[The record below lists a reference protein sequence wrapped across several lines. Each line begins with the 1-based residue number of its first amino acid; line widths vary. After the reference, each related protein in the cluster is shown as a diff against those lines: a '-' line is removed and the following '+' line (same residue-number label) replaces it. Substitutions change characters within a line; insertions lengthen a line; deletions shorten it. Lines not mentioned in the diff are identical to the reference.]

1 MGGKGFCGIG
11 REKKGI
17 YKGELAV
24 QKPGV
29 KNTEKSV
36 FPARGP
42 LHNVASG
49 ITRKVEVRKEKH
61 THWAL
66 GVWLHYKGER

>member
-1 MGGKGFCGIG
+1 MEGKGFCGIG
-11 REKKGI
+11 RVKKGI

-29 KNTEKSV
+29 KNTEKRL

-49 ITRKVEVRKEKH
+49 ITRKS
-61 THWAL
+61 
-66 GVWLHYKGER
+66 

>member
-24 QKPGV
+24 QKPSV
-29 KNTEKSV
+29 KNTEKRV

-49 ITRKVEVRKEKH
+49 ITRKS
-61 THWAL
+61 
-66 GVWLHYKGER
+66 

>member
-1 MGGKGFCGIG
+1 MEGKGFCGIG
-11 REKKGI
+11 RVKKGI

-29 KNTEKSV
+29 KNTEKRV

-49 ITRKVEVRKEKH
+49 ITRKSWSKKGKTH
-61 THWAL
+61 TLGAGIMAAL
-66 GVWLHYKGER
+66 